1 MCGTDLRVT
10 DSASY
15 TCLAISSTG
24 ETSWTSRLLVR
35 HPSTPSVVFHSMP
48 DASTFP
54 VAPSR
59 PSVSLVT
66 GTSVTLSWQPS
77 DDDGASAVNSYTV
90 EYYSQHCSTVRQP
103 SRTHART
110 TRLDRNSLF
119 SPTPLPSSHPPLPPL
134 PPLPPSSSLRS
145 RPHIAARGSGERL
158 SSPSIAKR
166 FWCILR
172 IILTN
177 LRREK
182 TTSPYLRHC
191 HHALS

>member
-110 TRLDRNSLF
+110 HHSLRQKLSLLPHS
-119 SPTPLPSSHPPLPPL
+119 SPLLPSSPSS
-134 PPLPPSSSLRS
+134 PPSPSSFLF
-145 RPHIAARGSGERL
+145 P
-158 SSPSIAKR
+158 
-166 FWCILR
+166 
-172 IILTN
+172 
-177 LRREK
+177 
-182 TTSPYLRHC
+182 
-191 HHALS
+191 